1 MQLNAFVAVIAFC
14 LTGAEAAV
22 QACKC
27 IKNGANLADAS
38 QACCNQAKA
47 RDGAWLPKT
56 QDCLR
61 EWICPTMFDDC
72 CRTFGAESD
81 CPALRRTGSL

>member
-1 MQLNAFVAVIAFC
+1 MQINSFVAVIAFC
-14 LTGAEAAV
+14 LSGAEAAV

-61 EWICPTMFDDC
+61 QWICPTMFDDC
-72 CRTFGAESD
+72 CRTFGAVSN